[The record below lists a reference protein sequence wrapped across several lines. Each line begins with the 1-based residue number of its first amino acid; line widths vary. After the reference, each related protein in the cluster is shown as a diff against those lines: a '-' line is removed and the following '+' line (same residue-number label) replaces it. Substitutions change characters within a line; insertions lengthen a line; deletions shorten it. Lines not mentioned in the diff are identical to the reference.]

1 MDLKRLLLGI
11 GILASC
17 TLGASAQAGIL
28 TTGDSASFSFAS
40 VDRLYDRNSGLDQ
53 NDKPIFTSNTQRRKL
68 TLDRFDASLGTL
80 LDVDI
85 WFESDWS
92 LGSRVNSVDPRGN
105 KAASARGRSAS
116 KQRIRLIDP
125 NKEVVANNEVLWS
138 SCNDKSSCSA
148 TTLTSGLFNDSFDLG
163 TFSLADFIGIDALDF
178 RVVRILE
185 SDLRR
190 CGAFDFCSHENFDN
204 AWSGTVHVNY
214 TYSVPEPTTLALMG
228 LGLIGLGAGRLRRFK
243 A

>member
-1 MDLKRLLLGI
+1 M
-11 GILASC
+11 
-17 TLGASAQAGIL
+17 
-28 TTGDSASFSFAS
+28 
-40 VDRLYDRNSGLDQ
+40 
-53 NDKPIFTSNTQRRKL
+53 FTSNTQRQKL
-68 TLDRFDASLGTL
+68 ALDRFDASLGTL

-92 LGSRVNSVDPRGN
+92 LGSRVNSVDPRYN
-105 KAASARGRSAS
+105 KTASARGRSAS
-116 KQRIRLIDP
+116 KQRIRLLDP
-125 NKEVVANNEVLWS
+125 NKEVAANNEVLWS

-163 TFSLADFIGIDALDF
+163 TFTLADFIGSDALDF

-190 CGAFDFCSHENFDN
+190 CGPFDFCSHENFNN

-228 LGLIGLGAGRLRRFK
+228 LGLVALGAGRLRRFK

>member
-1 MDLKRLLLGI
+1 MDLKRLVLGL

-17 TLGASAQAGIL
+17 TLGASAQADIL
-28 TTGDSASFSFAS
+28 TIGDSTSFNFATL
-40 VDRLYDRNSGLDQ
+40 DGLYDRNSGVDAD
-53 NDKPIFTSNTQRRKL
+53 DKPIFTSNTQHRNL

-85 WFESDWS
+85 WFESEWS
-92 LGSRVNSVDPRGN
+92 LGSRVSSVDPRNN
-105 KAASARGRSAS
+105 KTASARGRSAS

-125 NKEVVANNEVLWS
+125 FKEVAANNEVLWS
-138 SCNDKSSCSA
+138 SCNDTSSCSA
-148 TTLTSGLFNDSFDLG
+148 SALSSGLFNDSFDLG
-163 TFSLADFIGIDALDF
+163 AFSLADFIGSDALDF

-190 CGAFDFCSHENFDN
+190 CGAFDFCAHENFNN
-204 AWSGTVHVNY
+204 AWSGTLHVNY
-214 TYSVPEPTTLALMG
+214 TYSVPEPATLALMG
-228 LGLIGLGAGRLRRFK
+228 LGLVGLGAGRLRRFK